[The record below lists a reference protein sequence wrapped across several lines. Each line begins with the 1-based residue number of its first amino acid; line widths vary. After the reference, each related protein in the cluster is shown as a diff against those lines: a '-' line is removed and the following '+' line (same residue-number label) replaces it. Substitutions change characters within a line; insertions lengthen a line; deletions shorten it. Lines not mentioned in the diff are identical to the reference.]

1 MGRVRARVRL
11 VKGAMSLV
19 RPRLARAEL
28 ENVVGRSA
36 PDHADPE
43 IEASRSQLRQR
54 RSQMLPLFDAT
65 PDFRRPCNVGRE
77 IPQGS

>member
-1 MGRVRARVRL
+1 
-11 VKGAMSLV
+11 MSLV

-28 ENVVGRSA
+28 EIVVGRSG

-54 RSQMLPLFDAT
+54 RSQMLSLFDAT
-65 PDFRRPCNVGRE
+65 HLTFVAHATWVGRFPRALDFVRSKTHHS
-77 IPQGS
+77 I